1 MRRKRTSSRKMKN
14 LILIQGKS
22 QKGKGVLRKTMTKRR
37 MTKMRIPM
45 ITVTMNQERLQ
56 KNTQ

>member
-1 MRRKRTSSRKMKN
+1 MKKKRTKS

-22 QKGKGVLRKTMTKRR
+22 QREKGVLRRKMTKRR
-37 MTKMRIPM
+37 MKKMRIPM
-45 ITVTMNQERLQ
+45 TTVTMNQEKPQ

>member
-1 MRRKRTSSRKMKN
+1 MKRKRRKN

-22 QKGKGVLRKTMTKRR
+22 QREKGVLRKRR
-37 MTKMRIPM
+37 MRRRMRKMRIPM
-45 ITVTMNQERLQ
+45 TTVTMNLERLQ

>member
-1 MRRKRTSSRKMKN
+1 MKKKRTRN

-22 QKGKGVLRKTMTKRR
+22 QRGKGVLRRTMMKRR
-37 MTKMRIPM
+37 TRKTRIPM
-45 ITVTMNQERLQ
+45 TTVTMNQERLQ